1 MLLDEVEARAEHAHE
16 ARVFAPGLV
25 LRDSTRASSDAPF

>member
-16 ARVFAPGLV
+16 TRVFAPELV
-25 LRDSTRASSDAPF
+25 LRDSTRPPSGT